1 MSALS
6 DDELERY
13 SRQLVLPE
21 WSERAQVALKRSSV
35 LVVGAG
41 ALGSAA
47 AQYLA
52 AAGVGRLGLVDDEQV
67 ELSNL
72 GRQVLHY
79 TPDVGVPKA
88 ESAAAKLRFLNP
100 AILVETYPAR
110 VDEQNAGVMVL
121 GQDVVV
127 DATDAWPTR
136 RLINDACCA
145 EGVAL
150 VEGAVLGLRG
160 TVMSIRP
167 GVSACHRCAFASDP
181 KPEAVSTCAEAGVLG
196 PVPGVVGAFQALEAL
211 KLLTGVGEPLLDR
224 FLEID
229 GAGSRVTEVVTARRP
244 DCPACGAPAG

>member
-6 DDELERY
+6 AGELDRY

-21 WSERAQVALKRSSV
+21 WSERAQIRLKRASV

-52 AAGVGRLGLVDDEQV
+52 AAGVGRLGVVDDDV
-67 ELSNL
+67 VAVSNL
-72 GRQVLHY
+72 NRQVLHY

-100 AILVETYPAR
+100 EIVVEAYPAR
-110 VDEQNAGVMVL
+110 LVAANAPAMVL

-127 DATDAWPTR
+127 DASDAWATR
-136 RLINDACCA
+136 RTVNDTCCA
-145 EGVAL
+145 EGVTL

-167 GVSACHRCAFASDP
+167 RASACHRCAFPDEPAPGSVP
-181 KPEAVSTCAEAGVLG
+181 TCAEAGVLG
-196 PVPGVVGAFQALEAL
+196 PVAGVVGAWQALEVL

-229 GAGSRVTEVVTARRP
+229 GAAGRVAEVATSRRP
-244 DCPACGAPAG
+244 GCPACG

>member
-6 DDELERY
+6 GDELERY

-21 WSERAQVALKRSSV
+21 WSERAQLALKRAGV

-52 AAGVGRLGLVDDEQV
+52 AAGVGRLGIVDDDVV
-67 ELSNL
+67 EISNL
-72 GRQVLHY
+72 ARQVLHY
-79 TPDVGVPKA
+79 TPDAGVPKA

-100 AILVETYPAR
+100 DILVEAYPAR
-110 VDEQNAGVMVL
+110 FMAANGPAMVL

-127 DATDAWPTR
+127 DATDSWVTR
-136 RLINDACCA
+136 RLVNDTCCA

-160 TVMSIRP
+160 TVMSVRP
-167 GVSACHRCAFASDP
+167 GTSACHRCAFPDDP
-181 KPEAVSTCAEAGVLG
+181 APGSVPSCAEAGVLG
-196 PVPGVVGAFQALEAL
+196 PVAGIVGSWQALEAL

-224 FLEID
+224 LLEID
-229 GAGSRVTEVVTARRP
+229 GASGQVTEVGTSRRP
-244 DCPACGAPAG
+244 DCPACG

>member
-6 DDELERY
+6 AAELDRY

-21 WSERAQVALKRSSV
+21 WSERAQIRLKRASV

-52 AAGVGRLGLVDDEQV
+52 AAGVGRLGVVDDEVV

-72 GRQVLHY
+72 SRQVLHY

-100 AILVETYPAR
+100 DIVVEAYPAR
-110 VDEQNAGVMVL
+110 LVAANAPAMVL

-127 DATDAWPTR
+127 DASDAWATR
-136 RLINDACCA
+136 RIVNDTCCG
-145 EGVAL
+145 EGVTL

-167 GVSACHRCAFASDP
+167 GASACHRCAFPDEPAPGSVP
-181 KPEAVSTCAEAGVLG
+181 TCAEAGVLG
-196 PVPGVVGAFQALEAL
+196 PVAGVVGAWQALETL

-229 GAGSRVTEVVTARRP
+229 GAAGRVAEVATSRRP
-244 DCPACGAPAG
+244 GCPACG